1 MLCAALTLQAG
12 PIPRISTPRVVP
24 AVPRATSPTPT
35 PRSSY
40 ASSVPATPAP
50 SAPTS
55 RAASPPPRQVDFVPS
70 LSYDSLAHMILDAP
84 PAYTRREAPA
94 PGYTPPLLPLHAPRA
109 TRPAPAERDNAN
121 TTNNNHPLVRTFK
134 SAGRGV
140 EALIR
145 GGSGSSGS
153 ELFASSVRAERPRS
167 SK

>member
-1 MLCAALTLQAG
+1 MVRAG

-24 AVPRATSPTPT
+24 AVPRSSSPTPT

-70 LSYDSLAHMILDAP
+70 LSYDSLAHLIVDAP
-84 PAYTRREAPA
+84 PAYTRRETPA
-94 PGYTPPLLPLHAPRA
+94 PSYTPPQVLHAPRA
-109 TRPAPAERDNAN
+109 SRPAAERDNN
-121 TTNNNHPLVRTFK
+121 PHPLVRTFK

-140 EALIR
+140 ASVVGDALIR

-167 SK
+167 K